1 MNKKDIIR
9 LVIGTVLLYWGL
21 NHLEYFISVASVV
34 IGIVSPFLLGCG
46 IAFLLNLIMR
56 PMEKGLIF
64 LFHRSHLK
72 QRHVQKMQ
80 RPLSIVLT
88 IILLLSVF
96 AGLLAVVV
104 PKLSDTILSIHIQ
117 QDVKEFLLSLQGAAN
132 SQGMSNL
139 LAWIETLGVDFT
151 NVSKDIMDTLGG
163 MGGKI
168 ISSSLN
174 VVTTVFSKAAT
185 FGIAFVFAVYLLAG
199 KEQFARQSK
208 RMIAAYFS
216 ENTVKKITKFFHL
229 VDDTFSSFFR
239 GQFLEA
245 CILGLMFFVGMNLF
259 RFPYA
264 ALISVLV
271 TITALIPIFGAFI
284 ACIIGTFL
292 MIVQNPMQGV
302 WFLVFFLAMQQI
314 EGNFIYP
321 HVMSTRVGLPS
332 IWILVAVTLGGS
344 MFGIVGMLLFIP
356 IMSVVYTLLR
366 QDVDQKLK
374 RKQQILKNDLS
385 SESERDTIC

>member
-1 MNKKDIIR
+1 MKHESMNKKDVTC
-9 LVIGTVLLYWGL
+9 LVIGAVLLYWGL
-21 NHLEYFISVASVV
+21 NHLEFFMSAAGIA

-56 PMEKGLIF
+56 PIEKGLRA
-64 LFHRSHLK
+64 LFDRGHLK
-72 QRHVQKMQ
+72 QKRKDKIL

-88 IILLLSVF
+88 LLILLSVF
-96 AGLLAVVV
+96 AGLIAVVV
-104 PKLSDTILSIHIQ
+104 PKLSDTVLATQ
-117 QDVKEFLLSLQGAAN
+117 QDVKAFLPTLQAAAG
-132 SQGMSNL
+132 SEGISKL
-139 LAWIETLGVDFT
+139 LALIESLGVDIA

-163 MGGKI
+163 MGGTI
-168 ISSSLN
+168 LSGSLD
-174 VVTTVFSKAAT
+174 VVTTVFSQATT

-199 KEQFARQSK
+199 KEQVARQSK
-208 RMIAAYFS
+208 RMIAAYSS
-216 ENTVKKITKFFHL
+216 ENTVKKVASFFHL

-271 TITALIPIFGAFI
+271 TVTALIPIFGAFI
-284 ACIIGTFL
+284 ACIIGTLL
-292 MIVQNPMQGV
+292 MIVHNPMQGV
-302 WFLVFFLAMQQI
+302 WFVVFFLAMQQI
-314 EGNFIYP
+314 EGNFVYP

-344 MFGIVGMLLFIP
+344 MFGIAGMLLFIP
-356 IMSVVYTLLR
+356 IISVVYTLLR
-366 QDVDQKLK
+366 QNIDQRLK
-374 RKQQILKNDLS
+374 RKQQSLKDDLS
-385 SESERDTIC
+385 TD